1 MIEKRKDPRHELYAS
16 VRIERAGER
25 LLLPVK
31 NISLGGV
38 LLATDGQDLSGFP
51 VGSRH
56 PIVVFHP
63 DDPGKHATVKA
74 EVVRHDEF
82 GLAFNWPSELA
93 RATIAL
99 LLESLP
105 PRP

>member
-1 MIEKRKDPRHELYAS
+1 MIEKRKDPRLELYAS
-16 VRIERAGER
+16 VRLERAGER

-38 LLATDGQDLSGFP
+38 LLATDGNDLSTFP
-51 VGSRH
+51 VGTKH
-56 PIVVFHP
+56 QIVVFHP
-63 DDPGKHATVKA
+63 DDPGKNATVKA
-74 EVVRHDEF
+74 EVVRHDEA
-82 GLAFNWPSELA
+82 GMALSWPSELA

-105 PRP
+105 PRA

>member
-1 MIEKRKDPRHELYAS
+1 MIEKRKDPRLELYAS
-16 VRIERAGER
+16 VRLERAGER

-38 LLATDGQDLSGFP
+38 LLATGGQDLTGFP

-56 PIVVFHP
+56 QIVVFHP

-74 EVVRHDEF
+74 DVVRLDEV
-82 GLAFNWPSELA
+82 GMALSWPSELA

-99 LLESLP
+99 LLEALP
-105 PRP
+105 PRA

>member
-1 MIEKRKDPRHELYAS
+1 MIEKRKDPRFELYAS

-38 LLATDGQDLSGFP
+38 LLSSTGHDLSDFP
-51 VGSRH
+51 VGSRIQ
-56 PIVVFHP
+56 IVVFHP
-63 DDPGKHATVKA
+63 DDPGKHATVNA
-74 EVVRHDEF
+74 DVVRND
-82 GLAFNWPSELA
+82 GNGMALNWPSELA
-93 RATIAL
+93 RATVAL

-105 PRP
+105 RRA